1 MAAMQIAA
9 STRQQTIGMDQL
21 TQAMRT
27 IKHATTET
35 VSSTM
40 QVEASVQRLRE
51 AADRVNDVLTGLK
64 LES

>member
-1 MAAMQIAA
+1 
-9 STRQQTIGMDQL
+9 MDQL

-40 QVEASVQRLRE
+40 QVEASVQRLRD
-51 AADRVNDVLTGLK
+51 AANRVNEVLTGLK
-64 LES
+64 V

>member
-1 MAAMQIAA
+1 
-9 STRQQTIGMDQL
+9 
-21 TQAMRT
+21 MRT

-51 AADRVNDVLTGLK
+51 AAERVNEVITDLK
-64 LES
+64 L